1 MAQESK
7 KVLLIEDDIIDQ
19 MAFERLVSDEK
30 LQCEYEIADSVR
42 KAKWILSEKKFD
54 VVILDYSLGD
64 GTAFELIE
72 FIEDTP
78 LIFTTG
84 VGDEETAVKAMKAGV
99 YDYLIKDVDRNY
111 IKLLPSIMENAIENK
126 RSKEQLNMLSQ
137 AMRAINDSVLMTD
150 IHGNIHFANH
160 AFYKTY
166 GYSEADI
173 IGAAD
178 TILWQDKASYDEA
191 AGILFQ
197 NGAGEFYHRKK
208 DGTVFPVFI
217 SKSSARSSKGKAG
230 FFINISRD
238 ISESK
243 KAEERI
249 LQERDKGQSY
259 LDIAAVIIVVI
270 DNKQNVQLIN
280 KKGCEILGYKKEQI
294 VGANFIESFVVPSE
308 RERYRSMFGGETGI
322 PEEFHEYYEV
332 PIITKDGSEKT
343 IAWHN
348 TLLKDK
354 HGNITGVLSSGE
366 DITLRMEIDR
376 MKSEFVSTVSHEIR
390 TPLTVILGLAQL
402 LLSKEAMEMEKAK
415 KYYRTMY
422 NESKR
427 LSDLVND
434 FLDIQRME
442 SGKQVFFKENISIVD
457 VIDDVMELYETNS
470 THTILVDMDQ
480 IEYPPLYADFQKI
493 KQLFTNLIS
502 NAMKYSPEGSKIR
515 VKVRENGHSVKV
527 TVKDYGL
534 GIPSDCI
541 PNLFEKF
548 YRVDNSDHRKVGG
561 TGLGLAICKEIIDA
575 HGGTIAVSSE
585 LGKGSEFYFTLPI
598 LLEKS

>member
-137 AMRAINDSVLMTD
+137 AMKAINDCVLMTD

-178 TILWQDKASYDEA
+178 TILWQDEASYDEA
-191 AGILFQ
+191 ARILFQ
-197 NGAGEFYHRKK
+197 NGVGEFYHRKK

-294 VGANFIESFVVPSE
+294 VGANFIESFVAPSG
-308 RERYRSMFGGETGI
+308 RERFRSMFGGETGV
-322 PEEFHEYYEV
+322 PKEFHEYYEA
-332 PIITKDGSEKT
+332 PIVTKDGSEKT

-354 HGNITGVLSSGE
+354 QGNITGMLSSGE

-402 LLSKEAMEMEKAK
+402 LLSKETMEMEKAR

-470 THTILVDMDQ
+470 THAILVDMDQ

-515 VKVRENGHSVKV
+515 IKVRENGDSVKV

-598 LLEKS
+598 LLEKP